1 MTDIAGL
8 TLGFFE
14 RCQEYRDAQSV
25 LDGLASHARQI
36 GFDHF
41 IFTGLP
47 GPTERAEALV
57 LLNGWPPEWFE
68 RYATRN
74 YFAIDS
80 VSQWALRTTEP
91 FAWGEVPVE
100 LSSAQASQRV
110 AEEAR
115 DFHLRD
121 GFVVP
126 LYSAHHWQSAI
137 SFASSHKCDLSVR
150 ERGALIMMGVVA
162 GMSVRRIV
170 GERPR
175 PAKLSNREREVL
187 GWASRGKSAWE
198 TSSILAISEN
208 TVIEHLRE
216 VRRKLDV
223 ATTIQAVAEGIRRGE
238 IDP

>member
-1 MTDIAGL
+1 MDVASL
-8 TLGFFE
+8 ALEFFE
-14 RCQEYRDAQSV
+14 RCQEYRDPQSV
-25 LDGLASHARQI
+25 LDGLAAHARQV
-36 GFDHF
+36 GFEHF

-47 GPTERAEALV
+47 APAERAEALV

-74 YFAIDS
+74 YFALDG
-80 VSQWALRTTEP
+80 VSQWTLRTTRP
-91 FAWGEVPVE
+91 FAWGEVPAE
-100 LSSAQASQRV
+100 LSSSHGSQRIK
-110 AEEAR
+110 AEAR
-115 DFHLRD
+115 AFNLRD

-126 LYSAHHWQSAI
+126 LYSAHHWQSAV
-137 SFASSHKCDLSVR
+137 SFASSHECDLSAR
-150 ERGALIMMGVVA
+150 ERGALIMMGTFA
-162 GMSVRRIV
+162 DMSVRRIV

-175 PAKLSNREREVL
+175 PAKLSRREREIL

-198 TSSILAISEN
+198 TSSILSISEN